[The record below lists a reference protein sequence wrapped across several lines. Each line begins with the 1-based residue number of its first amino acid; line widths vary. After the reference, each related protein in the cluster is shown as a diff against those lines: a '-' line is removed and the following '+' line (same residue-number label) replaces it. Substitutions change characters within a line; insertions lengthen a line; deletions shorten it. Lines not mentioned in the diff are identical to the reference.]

1 MKTET
6 VRDTVSAVPL
16 PSRPL
21 DELPV
26 DHCMLRSRSFS
37 FLPRKYRAAV
47 TLPPMRPHLPILRR
61 SVLRSKAQN
70 RRSMKPKQ
78 DPAQP
83 VPGCYGDFC
92 HSEFK
97 YPQILQDIE
106 TGTDA
111 WTRQGRQLCLQHAM
125 VEGKEL
131 DTLMKPEELA
141 ACLQDNDDAD
151 ASPSMATSVMAA
163 GTAKVKRKEGLMDLP
178 ASQVLEARSHPGLC
192 QWLESLDWRIN
203 PEDATLLLTAAAH
216 LASDE
221 AAVVPR
227 NMALRMD
234 VTVPGMRYR
243 LRPVKVCRT
252 CFNTYQVISQ
262 VITLL
267 RHQRKD
273 RWAKAELERVKR
285 QEEKEKELAQD
296 AYIQRVIG
304 DPAERAARHAQ
315 MGRPPPC
322 LPRESLIFDHEVT
335 QWMRDIPDSPST
347 SEMVKNLW
355 RKAEE
360 PHSEELLEAPP
371 SSPEPKG
378 RRRAV
383 LGL

>member
-1 MKTET
+1 
-6 VRDTVSAVPL
+6 
-16 PSRPL
+16 
-21 DELPV
+21 
-26 DHCMLRSRSFS
+26 MLRSRSFS

-47 TLPPMRPHLPILRR
+47 TLPPMRPHVPIIRR

-78 DPAQP
+78 DPAAP

-92 HSEFK
+92 HTEFK

-111 WTRQGRQLCLQHAM
+111 WTRQGRQLCLRHAM

-141 ACLQDNDDAD
+141 ACLQDNDSDAD
-151 ASPSMATSVMAA
+151 ASPSKVATSVVTA

-203 PEDATLLLTAAAH
+203 PEDATLLLAAAAH

-221 AAVVPR
+221 AAPVPR
-227 NMALRMD
+227 NMSLRMD

-243 LRPVKVCRT
+243 LRPLKVCRT

-262 VITLL
+262 VITLV

-273 RWAKAELERVKR
+273 LWAKAELERLKR
-285 QEEKEKELAQD
+285 HDEKEKELAQD

-304 DPAERAARHAQ
+304 DPEERAARAAQ
-315 MGRPPPC
+315 MGRCPPPPC

-347 SEMVKNLW
+347 SEMMKNLW

-371 SSPEPKG
+371 SSPEPNR

>member
-1 MKTET
+1 MATENM
-6 VRDTVSAVPL
+6 RAL
-16 PSRPL
+16 PPRPL
-21 DELPV
+21 DELPA

-47 TLPPMRPHLPILRR
+47 TLPPMRPHVPIIRR

-92 HSEFK
+92 HTEFK

-111 WTRQGRQLCLQHAM
+111 WTRQGRQLCLRHAM

-141 ACLQDNDDAD
+141 ACLQDNDSDAD
-151 ASPSMATSVMAA
+151 ASPSKVATSVVTA

-203 PEDATLLLTAAAH
+203 PEDATLLLAAAAH

-221 AAVVPR
+221 AAPVPR
-227 NMALRMD
+227 NMSLRMD

-243 LRPVKVCRT
+243 LRPLKVCRT

-262 VITLL
+262 VITLV

-273 RWAKAELERVKR
+273 LWAKAELERLKR
-285 QEEKEKELAQD
+285 HDEKEKELAQD

-304 DPAERAARHAQ
+304 DPEERAARAAQ
-315 MGRPPPC
+315 MGRCPPPPC

-347 SEMVKNLW
+347 SEMMKNLW

-371 SSPEPKG
+371 SSPEPNR